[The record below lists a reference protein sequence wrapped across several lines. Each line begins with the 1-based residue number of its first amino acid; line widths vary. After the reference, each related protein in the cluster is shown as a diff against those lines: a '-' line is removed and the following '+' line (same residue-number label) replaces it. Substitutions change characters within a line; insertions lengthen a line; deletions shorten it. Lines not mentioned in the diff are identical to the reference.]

1 MGVSLII
8 KVHSYII
15 YRLSVY
21 NSAKIMEGLH
31 PAEIYEE
38 LITVR
43 LVGMMLTIAIKRSLR
58 PSVSKCCSAMVG
70 TGTLKLV
77 RYCALNHDEIYY
89 HYHL

>member
-1 MGVSLII
+1 MQCSII
-8 KVHSYII
+8 N
-15 YRLSVY
+15 RLSVY

-77 RYCALNHDEIYY
+77 RYFVT
-89 HYHL
+89 

>member
-1 MGVSLII
+1 MGVS
-8 KVHSYII
+8 
-15 YRLSVY
+15 RLSTRISSIINRLFVY

-77 RYCALNHDEIYY
+77 RSIVL
-89 HYHL
+89 